1 MVCLIVH
8 KQESSVLHT
17 SALHIM
23 ELQRCLQWHIGAL
36 LLGAYKLA
44 AILMQ
49 SSDKELCLVVACYGE
64 TRQSLPH
71 VRLKPAAIGTLQV
84 GCLRSKRIII
94 ERCGDIGIVDVLVV
108 EIHLGIHQPLRI
120 AEHRD
125 TYLGIGG
132 SQSVELGKRK
142 VQLRRT
148 TCVEHHHI
156 LLGRDKRLGKH
167 SLRRLKICDA
177 VSYAHSLQPLRKA
190 EVKMPLLLVV
200 SLQSTITT

>member
-84 GCLRSKRIII
+84 GCLRSKRIIV
-94 ERCGDIGIVDVLVV
+94 ERCGDIGIVDVVVV
-108 EIHLGIHQPLRI
+108 EINALANIASDDLRFVMLYPMPT
-120 AEHRD
+120 A
-125 TYLGIGG
+125 
-132 SQSVELGKRK
+132 S
-142 VQLRRT
+142 
-148 TCVEHHHI
+148 
-156 LLGRDKRLGKH
+156 
-167 SLRRLKICDA
+167 SL
-177 VSYAHSLQPLRKA
+177 LRKA